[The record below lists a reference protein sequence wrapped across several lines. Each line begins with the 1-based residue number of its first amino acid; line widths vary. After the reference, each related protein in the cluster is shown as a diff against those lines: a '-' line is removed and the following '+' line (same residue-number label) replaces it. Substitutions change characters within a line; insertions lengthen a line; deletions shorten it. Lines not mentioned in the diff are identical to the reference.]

1 MRFCKYCG
9 TKLEDGQECTCA
21 EAVEAAKEKADAKA
35 EKAAAAEK
43 KLIADFSEVPD
54 EEVAPEKSIPEE
66 KPVEKSE
73 ESTEKSVPENKES
86 TEDKEEENQEK
97 AEDNDNSPAVAEAK
111 ALPVPANT
119 ISDKMLKRGLA
130 IFGALALGL
139 VLFITVLGNLA
150 GNGYKRPVKNV
161 VKGLNRDRA
170 ELIISSFYPRDYIE
184 ELRDEA
190 DDSDEEWEDVTDD
203 LDSLIS
209 DVKEV
214 CEDNYFGDDLT
225 VSAKIVKKKPAT
237 AKDLRM
243 LKKEFENYDA
253 VVKKAY
259 RIKVRLTVKGD
270 DEKEQV
276 HFYVYSV
283 KLKGGKWLLYPDDK
297 TKGTLAEKSE
307 DIVKDMDKE
316 LKEIFSDYSRPLD
329 IVMPE

>member
-21 EAVEAAKEKADAKA
+21 EAVAAAKEKADKA
-35 EKAAAAEK
+35 EKAAETEK

-54 EEVAPEKSIPEE
+54 EETAPEKSIPEE
-66 KPVEKSE
+66 KPEDVSE
-73 ESTEKSVPENKES
+73 ESVDASAPENID
-86 TEDKEEENQEK
+86 DKGDDKQEK
-97 AEDNDNSPAVAEAK
+97 AEENKNAPAVAEAK

-130 IFGALALGL
+130 VFGALALGL
-139 VLFITVLGNLA
+139 ILFITVLGNLA
-150 GNGYKRPVKNV
+150 GNGYKRPVRNV
-161 VKGLNRDRA
+161 VKGLNKDRA

-190 DDSDEEWEDVTDD
+190 DDSDEEWDDVADD

-237 AKDLRM
+237 ARDLRM

-270 DEKEQV
+270 DEKEQA
-276 HFYVYSV
+276 HFYIYSV

-316 LKEIFSDYSRPLD
+316 LNEIFSDYSRSLD

>member
-9 TKLEDGQECTCA
+9 TKLDDGQECTCA
-21 EAVEAAKEKADAKA
+21 EAVAAAKEKADKA
-35 EKAAAAEK
+35 EKAAETEK

-54 EEVAPEKSIPEE
+54 EETAPEKSIPEE
-66 KPVEKSE
+66 KPEDVSE
-73 ESTEKSVPENKES
+73 ESVDASAPENID
-86 TEDKEEENQEK
+86 DKGDDKQEK
-97 AEDNDNSPAVAEAK
+97 AEENKNAPAVAEAK

-130 IFGALALGL
+130 VFGALALGL
-139 VLFITVLGNLA
+139 ILFITVLGNLA
-150 GNGYKRPVKNV
+150 GNGYKRPVRNV
-161 VKGLNRDRA
+161 VKGLNKDRA

-190 DDSDEEWEDVTDD
+190 DDSDEEWDDVADD

-237 AKDLRM
+237 ARDLRM

-270 DEKEQV
+270 DDKEQA
-276 HFYVYSV
+276 HFYIYSV

-316 LKEIFSDYSRPLD
+316 LNEIFSDYSRSLD

>member
-21 EAVEAAKEKADAKA
+21 EAVSAAKEKADKA
-35 EKAAAAEK
+35 EKAAETEK

-54 EEVAPEKSIPEE
+54 EETAPEKSIPEE
-66 KPVEKSE
+66 KPEDVSE
-73 ESTEKSVPENKES
+73 ESVDASAPENND
-86 TEDKEEENQEK
+86 DKGDDKQEK
-97 AEDNDNSPAVAEAK
+97 AEENKNAPAVAEAK

-130 IFGALALGL
+130 VFGALALGL
-139 VLFITVLGNLA
+139 ILFITVLGNLA
-150 GNGYKRPVKNV
+150 GNGYKRPVRNV
-161 VKGLNRDRA
+161 VKGLNKDRA

-184 ELRDEA
+184 DLRDEA
-190 DDSDEEWEDVTDD
+190 DDSDEEWDDVADD

-237 AKDLRM
+237 ARDLRM

-270 DEKEQV
+270 DEKEQA
-276 HFYVYSV
+276 HFYIYSV

-316 LKEIFSDYSRPLD
+316 LNEIFSDYSRSLD

>member
-21 EAVEAAKEKADAKA
+21 EAVAAAKEKADKEA
-35 EKAAAAEK
+35 EKAAETEK

-54 EEVAPEKSIPEE
+54 DETAPEKSIPEE
-66 KPVEKSE
+66 KPEDVSE
-73 ESTEKSVPENKES
+73 ESVDASAPENID
-86 TEDKEEENQEK
+86 DKGDDKQEK
-97 AEDNDNSPAVAEAK
+97 AEENKNAPAVAEAK

-130 IFGALALGL
+130 VFGALALGL
-139 VLFITVLGNLA
+139 ILFITVLGNLA
-150 GNGYKRPVKNV
+150 GNGYKRPVRNV
-161 VKGLNRDRA
+161 VKGLNKDRA

-190 DDSDEEWEDVTDD
+190 DDSDEEWDDVADD

-237 AKDLRM
+237 ARDLRM

-270 DEKEQV
+270 DEKEQA
-276 HFYVYSV
+276 HFYIYSV

-316 LKEIFSDYSRPLD
+316 LNEIFSDYSRSLD

>member
-21 EAVEAAKEKADAKA
+21 EAVAAAKEKADKEA
-35 EKAAAAEK
+35 EKAAETEK
-43 KLIADFSEVPD
+43 KLIADFSEVPG
-54 EEVAPEKSIPEE
+54 EETAPEKSIPEE
-66 KPVEKSE
+66 KREDVSE
-73 ESTEKSVPENKES
+73 ESVDASAPGNID
-86 TEDKEEENQEK
+86 DKGDDKQEK
-97 AEDNDNSPAVAEAK
+97 AEENKNAPAVAEAK

-130 IFGALALGL
+130 VFGALALGL
-139 VLFITVLGNLA
+139 ILFITVLGNLA
-150 GNGYKRPVKNV
+150 GNGYKRPVRNV
-161 VKGLNRDRA
+161 VKGLNKDRA

-190 DDSDEEWEDVTDD
+190 DDSDEEWDDVADD

-237 AKDLRM
+237 ARDLRM

-270 DEKEQV
+270 DEKEQA
-276 HFYVYSV
+276 HFYIYSV

-316 LKEIFSDYSRPLD
+316 LNEIFSDYSRSLD

>member
-21 EAVEAAKEKADAKA
+21 EAVAAAKEKADKA
-35 EKAAAAEK
+35 EKAAETEK

-54 EEVAPEKSIPEE
+54 EETAPEKSIPEE
-66 KPVEKSE
+66 KPEDVSE
-73 ESTEKSVPENKES
+73 ESVDASAPENID
-86 TEDKEEENQEK
+86 DKGDDKQEK
-97 AEDNDNSPAVAEAK
+97 AEENKNAPAVAEAK

-130 IFGALALGL
+130 VFGALALGL
-139 VLFITVLGNLA
+139 ILFITVLGNLA
-150 GNGYKRPVKNV
+150 GNGYKRPVRNV
-161 VKGLNRDRA
+161 VKGLNKDRA

-190 DDSDEEWEDVTDD
+190 DDSDEEWDDVADD

-237 AKDLRM
+237 ARDLRM

-270 DEKEQV
+270 DEKEQA
-276 HFYVYSV
+276 HFYIYSV

-307 DIVKDMDKE
+307 EIVKDMDKD
-316 LKEIFSDYSRPLD
+316 LNEIFSDYSRSLD